1 MKKIFIIFL
10 MTVLPFYTATA
21 SAQDRS
27 VENLEEVIGIEG
39 MVINEYVR
47 DPREPL
53 TVPEPE
59 TSIPLENEYP
69 IIGES
74 DTEIYTE
81 ITPPPVVEVV
91 PAPSAQTQ
99 IESNTVYSGE
109 VTQTDTNSIHSGVD
123 IINDLGEATD
133 MRVSM
138 KEAGKASAGIK
149 KLISIIVQI
158 LAYVIIFGLV
168 LRVVIDLTY
177 IGLPFSRGILANN
190 FQGAAST
197 TPGGPSMGGMHRP
210 FGHDP
215 TGSFGGYRR
224 PGLDGRVN
232 IQKNAAGRLQ
242 LVSNAALNAVAAE
255 STPGPDGRPSNPFKL
270 YVKDMIVV
278 LVITPI
284 ILVLVISGVLTQLGF
299 IIGEILVRAISNFGG
314 QLNV

>member
-81 ITPPPVVEVV
+81 ITPP
-91 PAPSAQTQ
+91 Q

-224 PGLDGRVN
+224 PGLDGRAN

-299 IIGEILVRAISNFGG
+299 IIGEILARAISNFGG